1 MINKEFGVK
10 VSSLRKARG
19 LTQANLA
26 EKLNISNKAISRW
39 ETGEGYPETTLL
51 LPLAE
56 ALGVSVDYLLSSEDA
71 AKEENAAEKP
81 CRNRWSKVTVY
92 NKISAIA
99 LAIVIGF
106 FLFFMI
112 FMFLYIGNGELA
124 MWFPL
129 VALIGSV
136 LIKVVPT
143 VGIVSAIIGIVIG
156 SIGKGEKQNKLAIG
170 LLALNL
176 LLPLMWLLVI
186 FVIA

>member
-1 MINKEFGVK
+1 MINKEFGMK
-10 VSSLRKARG
+10 VSSLRKERG
-19 LTQANLA
+19 LTQVDLA
-26 EKLNISNKAISRW
+26 EKLNISNKAVSRW

-71 AKEENAAEKP
+71 AKEEKAAEKL
-81 CRNRWSKVTVY
+81 CRNSWVKVTVY

-124 MWFPL
+124 KWFPL

-186 FVIA
+186 FVID

>member
-1 MINKEFGVK
+1 
-10 VSSLRKARG
+10 
-19 LTQANLA
+19 
-26 EKLNISNKAISRW
+26 
-39 ETGEGYPETTLL
+39 
-51 LPLAE
+51 
-56 ALGVSVDYLLSSEDA
+56 
-71 AKEENAAEKP
+71 
-81 CRNRWSKVTVY
+81 
-92 NKISAIA
+92 
-99 LAIVIGF
+99 
-106 FLFFMI
+106 MI